1 MTKKTLKII
10 DDTLKE
16 IKALDTKILNLK
28 KINSFTDVLLITSG
42 SSSTHM
48 SAISNKLIRALKK
61 NKVEILWASVR
72 EPYNYIQAKQLGCQI
87 ITMPP
92 KIIEK
97 VSNFGKSFDRLTKD
111 TVIAFLKDSRKSRFR
126 I

>member
-28 KINSFTDVLLITSG
+28 KINSFTDFLLITSG

-48 SAISNKLIRALKK
+48 SAISNKLIRVLKK
-61 NKVEILWASVR
+61 NKVEIINLEGKNSADWVLLDLGDIVINVMSISAREYYDLESLWDNSLA
-72 EPYNYIQAKQLGCQI
+72 
-87 ITMPP
+87 
-92 KIIEK
+92 
-97 VSNFGKSFDRLTKD
+97 
-111 TVIAFLKDSRKSRFR
+111 
-126 I
+126 

>member
-48 SAISNKLIRALKK
+48 SAISNKLIRVLKK
-61 NKVEILWASVR
+61 NKVEII
-72 EPYNYIQAKQLGCQI
+72 N
-87 ITMPP
+87 
-92 KIIEK
+92 
-97 VSNFGKSFDRLTKD
+97 
-111 TVIAFLKDSRKSRFR
+111 
-126 I
+126 

>member
-48 SAISNKLIRALKK
+48 SARSNKLIRVLKK
-61 NKVEILWASVR
+61 NKVEIINLEGKNSADWVLLDLGDIVINVMSISAREYYDLESLWDNSLA
-72 EPYNYIQAKQLGCQI
+72 
-87 ITMPP
+87 
-92 KIIEK
+92 
-97 VSNFGKSFDRLTKD
+97 
-111 TVIAFLKDSRKSRFR
+111 
-126 I
+126 

>member
-61 NKVEILWASVR
+61 NKIEIINLEGKNSADWVLLDLGDIVINVMSISAREYYDLESLWDNSLA
-72 EPYNYIQAKQLGCQI
+72 
-87 ITMPP
+87 
-92 KIIEK
+92 
-97 VSNFGKSFDRLTKD
+97 
-111 TVIAFLKDSRKSRFR
+111 
-126 I
+126 

>member
-61 NKVEILWASVR
+61 NKVEIINFEGKNSADWILLDLGDIVINVMSISAREYYDLESLWDNSLA
-72 EPYNYIQAKQLGCQI
+72 
-87 ITMPP
+87 
-92 KIIEK
+92 
-97 VSNFGKSFDRLTKD
+97 
-111 TVIAFLKDSRKSRFR
+111 
-126 I
+126 

>member
-48 SAISNKLIRALKK
+48 SAISNKLIRSLKK
-61 NKVEILWASVR
+61 NKIEIINLEGKNSADWVLLDLGDIVINVMSISAREYYDLESLWDNSLA
-72 EPYNYIQAKQLGCQI
+72 
-87 ITMPP
+87 
-92 KIIEK
+92 
-97 VSNFGKSFDRLTKD
+97 
-111 TVIAFLKDSRKSRFR
+111 
-126 I
+126 

>member
-28 KINSFTDVLLITSG
+28 KINSFTDILLITSG

-48 SAISNKLIRALKK
+48 SAISNKLIKALKN
-61 NKVEILWASVR
+61 NKVEIINLEGKNSSDWVLLDLGNIVINVMSISAREYYDLESLWDNS
-72 EPYNYIQAKQLGCQI
+72 L
-87 ITMPP
+87 
-92 KIIEK
+92 
-97 VSNFGKSFDRLTKD
+97 L
-111 TVIAFLKDSRKSRFR
+111 
-126 I
+126 

>member
-61 NKVEILWASVR
+61 NKVEIINLEGKNSSDWVLLDLGDIVINVMSISAREYYDLESLWDNSLA
-72 EPYNYIQAKQLGCQI
+72 
-87 ITMPP
+87 
-92 KIIEK
+92 
-97 VSNFGKSFDRLTKD
+97 
-111 TVIAFLKDSRKSRFR
+111 
-126 I
+126 

>member
-42 SSSTHM
+42 SSSTHL
-48 SAISNKLIRALKK
+48 SAISNKLIRVLKK
-61 NKVEILWASVR
+61 NKVEIINLEGKNSADWVLLDLGDIVINVMSISARVYYDLESLWDNSLA
-72 EPYNYIQAKQLGCQI
+72 
-87 ITMPP
+87 
-92 KIIEK
+92 
-97 VSNFGKSFDRLTKD
+97 
-111 TVIAFLKDSRKSRFR
+111 
-126 I
+126 